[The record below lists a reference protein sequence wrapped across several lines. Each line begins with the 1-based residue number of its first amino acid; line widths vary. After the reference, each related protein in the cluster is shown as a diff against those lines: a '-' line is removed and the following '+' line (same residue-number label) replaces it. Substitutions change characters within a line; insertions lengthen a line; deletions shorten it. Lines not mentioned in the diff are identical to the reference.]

1 MPPPMGQPQIP
12 GQVAP
17 SAGAPAVRPAYDPAT
32 QTDHLFGGLPGVADA
47 STGGKAAPGNIVD
60 YILGKPAGTT
70 DAAGAQKGG
79 RGVGADRSGRAG
91 FGASATPTTMEGYAP
106 GMTWIPSTG
115 SWMMLGANGRPIA

>member
-47 STGGKAAPGNIVD
+47 STGGKAAPGNI
-60 YILGKPAGTT
+60 
-70 DAAGAQKGG
+70 
-79 RGVGADRSGRAG
+79 G